1 MSRQTFVAEVYSYV
15 FILLVYI
22 TMFIFGDIIYDFQNK
37 VILDIQSYF
46 NSKYVKIDSLNSDFV
61 KYIGKFLYYIDYH
74 AY

>member
-1 MSRQTFVAEVYSYV
+1 MSRQTFVAEVYSCV

-46 NSKYVKIDSLNSDFV
+46 NSKYIKIDSLDSDFV
-61 KYIGKFLYYIDYH
+61 K
-74 AY
+74 